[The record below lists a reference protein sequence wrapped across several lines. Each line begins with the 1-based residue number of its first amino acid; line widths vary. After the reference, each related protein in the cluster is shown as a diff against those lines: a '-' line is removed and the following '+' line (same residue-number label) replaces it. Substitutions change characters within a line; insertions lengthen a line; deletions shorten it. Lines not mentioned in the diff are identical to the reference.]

1 MRRKRSSH
9 GPRRKASIVGFI
21 LVSLAIAL
29 NMILTLVMHVD
40 SSDDVGSHTYYALVA
55 LMTVLALAS
64 LLLGILGKGGTRV
77 PTIVWSCIV
86 LLTCFF
92 TLVGIYK
99 AMRAAETGLLAPY
112 SVSLPLRRLG

>member
-1 MRRKRSSH
+1 MRRKRSTH
-9 GPRRKASIVGFI
+9 GPRRKASIAGFI
-21 LVSLAIAL
+21 LASFAIAL

-40 SSDDVGSHTYYALVA
+40 SSDDVGTRIYYGLIL

-64 LLLGILGKGGTRV
+64 LVLGILGKGGTRI

-99 AMRAAETGLLAPY
+99 AMRATETGLLAPY
-112 SVSLPLRRLG
+112 SSRLQRLG